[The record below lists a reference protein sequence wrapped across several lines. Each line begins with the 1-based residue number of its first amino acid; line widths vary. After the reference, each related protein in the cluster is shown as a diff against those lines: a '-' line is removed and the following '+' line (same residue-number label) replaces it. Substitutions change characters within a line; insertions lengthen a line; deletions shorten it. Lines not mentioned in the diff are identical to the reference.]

1 MKQVVTSNCSIHKVA
16 GRRIRSSRPAWAVI
30 RRDLASS
37 SVLCCCNK
45 TLTKSNLR
53 EPWVCPTLPCHSP
66 PLRDSK
72 ARTQGK
78 NLEQKPKQRPCRN
91 TAFWRAA
98 QACLAT
104 FPICPS
110 PTCPRL
116 ALPTEV
122 WSLSTAIRNKKMPP
136 PAQICSQAELLDN
149 SSSKFPLHRWLHCVK
164 QTNTKT
170 HCIKKKKSSSYW
182 LLVLFTSHLPS
193 CFLKIFYTCI

>member
-1 MKQVVTSNCSIHKVA
+1 MGLPYTSVSQ
-16 GRRIRSSRPAWAVI
+16 
-30 RRDLASS
+30 
-37 SVLCCCNK
+37 
-45 TLTKSNLR
+45 
-53 EPWVCPTLPCHSP
+53 PTIEGQQ
-66 PLRDSK
+66 SK
-72 ARTQGK
+72 DPRQESG
-78 NLEQKPKQRPCRN
+78 EKPKQRPCRN
-91 TAFWRAA
+91 TASWRAA